1 MSPSYTSV
9 RAVVRLLASTGLVW
23 ILVCPVAAAVDNPGV
38 VQGVAWTSEHT
49 PIPAAS
55 IRLRNLETGKI
66 VLTARTSSTGQFEF
80 EEVGSGHYL
89 VELVSENGKVLA
101 VGPSFHLEPGQTIS
115 TAVQLPTRR
124 SWYASMF
131 ANTAAVVIAAA
142 SSVGLT
148 AIGSH
153 GPPISPQ

>member
-9 RAVVRLLASTGLVW
+9 RAVVRLLASTGLLW
-23 ILVCPVAAAVDNPGV
+23 ISVCAVAAAVDNPGV

-66 VLTARTSSTGQFEF
+66 AQAARTSTAGQFAF
-80 EEVGSGHYL
+80 EQVGTGHYL
-89 VELVSENGKVLA
+89 VELVSDTGRVLA
-101 VGPSFHLEPGQTIS
+101 VGPSFHLEPGQTVS

-131 ANTAAVVIAAA
+131 ANTAAAVIAAA

-148 AIGSH
+148 ALGSQ